1 MKVFAINGSPKPN
14 GNTGTAMK
22 TVLAEIEQ
30 QGIGTEL
37 VTIGQEVVR
46 GCIGCGTCRKEQN
59 CKCAFD
65 GDAVNTLLPKMM
77 EADAI
82 LIGSPT
88 YYSGVNGTMK
98 AFLDRSFYVAGSSGG
113 LFRHKVGA
121 AVVAVRRSGGIPTF
135 DQLNKYWQI
144 SDMLSVGSSYWH
156 VIHGTA
162 PGEAT
167 QDEEGMHVMQTLGQN
182 IAWLLKL
189 LEHGKGAIEEPQPT
203 PKPFMNFIR

>member
-1 MKVFAINGSPKPN
+1 MKVFAINGRPKPN
-14 GNTGTAMK
+14 GNTATAMK
-22 TVLAEIEQ
+22 TVLTEIEQ
-30 QGIGTEL
+30 QGIATEL

-46 GCIGCGTCRKEQN
+46 GCIGCGTCGKQQN
-59 CKCAFD
+59 RQCVFD
-65 GDAVNTLLPKMM
+65 GDAVNAHLPKMI

-98 AFLDRSFYVAGSSGG
+98 AFLDRTFYVAAANGS

-144 SDMLSVGSSYWH
+144 SEMLSVGSSYWN
-156 VIHGTA
+156 VIHGMV
-162 PGEAT
+162 PGEAP

-189 LEHGKGAIEEPQPT
+189 IEHGKDTVKEPQPT
-203 PKPFMNFIR
+203 PKPRTNFIR